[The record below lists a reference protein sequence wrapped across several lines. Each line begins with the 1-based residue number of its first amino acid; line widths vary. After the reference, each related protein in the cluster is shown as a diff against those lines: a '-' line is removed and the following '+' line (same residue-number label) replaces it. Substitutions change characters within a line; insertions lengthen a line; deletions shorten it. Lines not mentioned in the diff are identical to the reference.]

1 MSHNHSVSEGVS
13 CIHHPTRTS
22 QIGAICIISAS
33 SSTAIQFGDRC
44 RTDARLMA
52 LAVQRKEDH
61 AKSGDVYFESYRI
74 FSRPNPILIDPEF
87 DEGRVIRTTRTNCD
101 PCIRVGFIRVIAAGN
116 SSSIHIGNGQCVSGQ
131 ARVKHIRQYPKEKM
145 TQPIISSHNQPAMAS
160 P

>member
-1 MSHNHSVSEGVS
+1 MRHNHSASEDAS

-22 QIGAICIISAS
+22 QVGAICIISAS

-44 RTDARLMA
+44 RTDARLLA

-61 AKSGDVYFESYRI
+61 ATSGDVYFESYRI
-74 FSRPNPILIDPEF
+74 FSRPAPILIDPAF
-87 DEGRVIRTTRTNCD
+87 DEGRVLRMSRTNCE

-116 SSSIHIGNGQCVSGQ
+116 STSIHIGNGHCVTGNS
-131 ARVKHIRQYPKEKM
+131 RIKHIRQYPKESI
-145 TQPIISSHNQPAMAS
+145 TQPDIPNPEQPALAS